1 MSQNLQKAYI
11 GRLDDKKTAFV
22 PCLFNP
28 KELSLDTS
36 NKYAEVNIPGLQ
48 SPIFQYVRGNS
59 RTLNL
64 DLFFDTYEN
73 HQNYSVKMTNKD
85 VRQYTDKLT
94 GWNVGYENGKK
105 GLMDID
111 SDLHAPPVCIFVWG
125 KFAFQCIIE
134 KVNKKFTMFTSDGI
148 PVRATLNVSLK
159 EYTSAERQIKK
170 ADKKSSD
177 LSKLKIVRESDS
189 ILSLC
194 GQEYGDP
201 KLWRVIA
208 EANGLDNVRDLKPG
222 SELILPPLE

>member
-1 MSQNLQKAYI
+1 
-11 GRLDDKKTAFV
+11 
-22 PCLFNP
+22 
-28 KELSLDTS
+28 
-36 NKYAEVNIPGLQ
+36 
-48 SPIFQYVRGNS
+48 
-59 RTLNL
+59 
-64 DLFFDTYEN
+64 
-73 HQNYSVKMTNKD
+73 
-85 VRQYTDKLT
+85 
-94 GWNVGYENGKK
+94 
-105 GLMDID
+105 
-111 SDLHAPPVCIFVWG
+111 
-125 KFAFQCIIE
+125 
-134 KVNKKFTMFTSDGI
+134 MFTSDGI